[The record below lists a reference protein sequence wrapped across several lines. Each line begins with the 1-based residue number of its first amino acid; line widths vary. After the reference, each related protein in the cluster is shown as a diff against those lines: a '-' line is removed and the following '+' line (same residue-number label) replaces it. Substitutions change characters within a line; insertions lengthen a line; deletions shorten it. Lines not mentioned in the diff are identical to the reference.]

1 MNRRRWVSIRA
12 TIWLV
17 TVVAILS
24 FAVGVI
30 NIASQNVVFFGQYI
44 PESAQ
49 RLAGFTGAMT
59 GFLMLASAFGL
70 RKGLR
75 AAWYSTIL
83 LLPVTALQG
92 VVQPGVLGMPLVDV
106 SVPVS
111 LPLVVLSLVSIPLVA
126 INRKRFDDR
135 WAISTTQLAALSA
148 LVGAQIYGTVGSYAL
163 REEFP
168 GVNTL
173 LDAFY
178 FTLVTA
184 STVGY
189 GDITAST
196 QVGRL
201 FSLSVLVIGVASFG
215 VAAGT
220 LLGPAIEAR
229 FAAALGQMTEAQLS
243 MLEHHIIVMGY
254 GELTEP
260 ILDELVEADVPFIV
274 ITPNAEKASGLRNRD
289 INVLTADPS
298 DESPL
303 HDAGIERADGV
314 VAATNNDAEDAL
326 AILTA
331 RELNPD
337 VRIVAAATDRQNVAK
352 LRRAG
357 ADSVISPAVIGG
369 HLIVQSALG
378 QQGVESVADQI
389 LGTRGDEV
397 EEMAEDV
404 ETDTG
409 DEAATDETDTDE
421 NVDQ

>member
-1 MNRRRWVSIRA
+1 MNRRGWLSIRA

-17 TVVAILS
+17 TVVSVLS

-30 NIASQNVVFFGQYI
+30 NIASQDVIFFGEYI

-59 GFLMLASAFGL
+59 GFLMLMSAFGL

-75 AAWYSTIL
+75 AAWYSTML
-83 LLPVTALQG
+83 LLPVTAVQG
-92 VVQPGVLGMPLVDV
+92 VVQSGAIGLPMVDI

-111 LPLVVLSLVSIPLVA
+111 LPLVALSLVSMPLVA
-126 INRKRFDDR
+126 INRDRFDDQ

-148 LVGAQIYGTVGSYAL
+148 LIGAQIYGTVGTYAL

-168 GVNTL
+168 AVNTL

-184 STVGY
+184 STVGF

-196 QVGRL
+196 QIGRL

-243 MLEHHIIVMGY
+243 MLENHIIVMGY

-260 ILDELVEADVPFIV
+260 ILDELEDSNIPFIV
-274 ITPNAEKASGLRNRD
+274 ITPNSEKASALRNRD

-298 DESPL
+298 DETPL
-303 HDAGIERADGV
+303 HDAGIERAIGV

-337 VRIVAAATDRQNVAK
+337 VRIVAAATDRQNTAK

-357 ADSVISPAVIGG
+357 ADTVISPAVIGG

-378 QQGVESVADQI
+378 QQGVESVADRI
-389 LGTRGDEV
+389 LGTSGEEV
-397 EEMAEDV
+397 EEIAEEVDEMAED
-404 ETDTG
+404 ESPASDPG
-409 DEAATDETDTDE
+409 D
-421 NVDQ
+421 Q

>member
-1 MNRRRWVSIRA
+1 MYRRDWRTIRA

-17 TVVAILS
+17 TVVSVLS

-30 NIASQNVVFFGQYI
+30 NIASQDVIFFGEYI

-59 GFLMLASAFGL
+59 GFLMLMSALGL

-75 AAWYSTIL
+75 AAWYSTML
-83 LLPVTALQG
+83 LLPVTAVQG
-92 VVQPGVLGMPLVDV
+92 VVQSGAITLPMVGV

-111 LPLVVLSLVSIPLVA
+111 LPLVALSLVSMPLVA
-126 INRKRFDDR
+126 INRKRFDDQ

-148 LVGAQIYGTVGSYAL
+148 LIGAQIYGTVGTYAL

-168 GVNTL
+168 AVNTL

-189 GDITAST
+189 GDISAAT
-196 QVGRL
+196 QIGRL

-243 MLEHHIIVMGY
+243 MLENHIIVMGY

-260 ILDELVEADVPFIV
+260 ILDELEDSKIPFIV
-274 ITPNAEKASGLRNRD
+274 ITPNSEKASALRNRD

-298 DESPL
+298 DETPL
-303 HDAGIERADGV
+303 HDAGIERAIGV

-337 VRIVAAATDRQNVAK
+337 VRIVAAATDRQNSAK

-357 ADSVISPAVIGG
+357 ADTVISPAVIGG
-369 HLIVQSALG
+369 HLLVQSALG

-389 LGTRGDEV
+389 VGTRGEEV
-397 EEMAEDV
+397 EEMAEEVEDLGE
-404 ETDTG
+404 ETDG
-409 DEAATDETDTDE
+409 DEAAKSDDG
-421 NVDQ
+421 Q

>member
-1 MNRRRWVSIRA
+1 MNRRRWLSIRA

-17 TVVAILS
+17 TAVAILS

-30 NIASQNVVFFGQYI
+30 NIASQDVIFFGAYI
-44 PESAQ
+44 PEAAQ

-59 GFLMLASAFGL
+59 GFLMLMSVLGL

-75 AAWYSTIL
+75 AAWYSTML

-92 VVQPGVLGMPLVDV
+92 IVQSGAITLPMVEV
-106 SVPVS
+106 SIPVS
-111 LPLVVLSLVSIPLVA
+111 LPLVALSLMSMPLVA
-126 INRKRFDDR
+126 VNRGRFEES
-135 WAISTTQLAALSA
+135 WALSTSQLAALSA
-148 LVGAQIYGTVGSYAL
+148 LIGAQIYGTVGTYAL

-168 GVNTL
+168 AVNTI

-189 GDITAST
+189 GDISAST
-196 QVGRL
+196 QIGRL

-243 MLEHHIIVMGY
+243 MLENHIIVMGY

-260 ILDELVEADVPFIV
+260 ILDELEDSKIPFIV
-274 ITPNAEKASGLRNRD
+274 ITPNSEKASVLRNRD

-298 DESPL
+298 DETPL
-303 HDAGIERADGV
+303 HDAGIERAAGV

-337 VRIVAAATDRQNVAK
+337 VRIVAAATDRQNSAK

-357 ADSVISPAVIGG
+357 ADTVISPAVIGG
-369 HLIVQSALG
+369 HLLVQSALG
-378 QQGVESVADQI
+378 QQGVESVADRI
-389 LGTRGDEV
+389 VGTSGDEV
-397 EEMAEDV
+397 EEMAE
-404 ETDTG
+404 
-409 DEAATDETDTDE
+409 EAGDETDDATAE
-421 NVDQ
+421 NDDQ

>member
-1 MNRRRWVSIRA
+1 MNRRGWLSIRA

-17 TVVAILS
+17 TVVSVLS

-30 NIASQNVVFFGQYI
+30 NIASQDVIFFGAYI

-59 GFLMLASAFGL
+59 GFLMLMSAFGL

-75 AAWYSTIL
+75 AAWYSTML
-83 LLPVTALQG
+83 LLPVTAMQG
-92 VVQPGVLGMPLVDV
+92 VVQSGAIGMPMMDI

-111 LPLVVLSLVSIPLVA
+111 LPLVVLSLVSMPLVA
-126 INRKRFDDR
+126 INRDRFDDR

-148 LVGAQIYGTVGSYAL
+148 LIGAQIYGTVGTYAL
-163 REEFP
+163 RDEFP
-168 GVNTL
+168 AVNTL

-184 STVGY
+184 STVGF

-196 QVGRL
+196 QIGRL

-243 MLEHHIIVMGY
+243 MLENHIIVMGY

-260 ILDELVEADVPFIV
+260 ILDELEDSNIPFIV
-274 ITPNAEKASGLRNRD
+274 ITPNSEKASALRNRD
-289 INVLTADPS
+289 VNVLTADPS
-298 DESPL
+298 DETPL
-303 HDAGIERADGV
+303 HDAGIERAIGV

-337 VRIVAAATDRQNVAK
+337 VRIVAAATDRQNTAK

-357 ADSVISPAVIGG
+357 ADTVISPAVIGG

-389 LGTRGDEV
+389 LGTSGEEV
-397 EEMAEDV
+397 EEMAEEVD
-404 ETDTG
+404 EIADDAPG
-409 DEAATDETDTDE
+409 D
-421 NVDQ
+421 Q